1 MTTFATDIDQLH
13 WEPNLLRDAA
23 FASQKL
29 IAGTGA
35 LSGTSFTIAS
45 GSFTD
50 SMVKAD
56 QLIHLAAPLDGTY
69 PVVAVPGAT
78 SLTLSVMYDGLFPEN
93 PESDPVPCPV
103 GSAASVAYAVHTYFP
118 QLMIVSELLLQA
130 AGLDPDESDAVLN
143 PASLKRPCTLCALH
157 MIYSAL
163 AAAAADPTHFTVR
176 ADLYE
181 RLYRRAL
188 RSAYVEID
196 LDGDGIPESRRA
208 LNVLELR
215 RA

>member
-1 MTTFATDIDQLH
+1 MTFASDLDLLH

-29 IAGTGA
+29 IGGTGA
-35 LSGTSFTIAS
+35 LSGISFTIAS

-50 SMVKAD
+50 SKVKAD
-56 QLIHLAAPLDGTY
+56 QLIKLAAPLDGTY
-69 PVVAVPGAT
+69 PIVAVPNAT
-78 SLTLSVMYDGLFPEN
+78 TLTLSVMYDGLFP
-93 PESDPVPCPV
+93 DPPAETVPAPIGTA
-103 GSAASVAYAVHTYFP
+103 GSIAYSVHTFFP

-130 AGLDPDESDAVLN
+130 AGLEPDEGDAVLN
-143 PASLKRPCTLCALH
+143 PTALKRPCTLGALQ

-163 AAAAADPTHFTVR
+163 AAAAADPTDFSVR

-188 RSAYVEID
+188 RSATVEVD
-196 LDGDGIPESRRA
+196 LDGDGIPESRRT

>member
-1 MTTFATDIDQLH
+1 MTFASDLDLLH

-29 IAGTGA
+29 IGGTGA
-35 LSGTSFTIAS
+35 LSGISFTIAS

-50 SMVKAD
+50 SKVKAD
-56 QLIHLAAPLDGTY
+56 QLIKLAAPLDGTY
-69 PVVAVPGAT
+69 PIVAVPNAT
-78 SLTLSVMYDGLFPEN
+78 TLTLSVMYDGLFP
-93 PESDPVPCPV
+93 DPPAETVPAPV
-103 GSAASVAYAVHTYFP
+103 GSATSIAYAVHTFFP
-118 QLMIVSELLLQA
+118 QLAIVSELLLQA
-130 AGLDPDESDAVLN
+130 AGLDADQSGAVLN
-143 PASLKRPCTLCALH
+143 PASLKRACTLGALQ
-157 MIYSAL
+157 MIHSAL
-163 AAAAADPTHFTVR
+163 AAAAADPTNYSVR

-188 RSAYVEID
+188 RGATVEVD

>member
-1 MTTFATDIDQLH
+1 MTFATDIDLLH
-13 WEPNLLRDAA
+13 WEPNLLNDAA

-56 QLIHLAAPLDGTY
+56 QLIRLDAPLDGTY
-69 PVVAVPGAT
+69 PIVAVADAT
-78 SLTLSVMYDGLFPEN
+78 TLTLSVMYDGLFPDPN
-93 PESDPVPCPV
+93 GADPVPAPV
-103 GSAASVAYAVHTYFP
+103 GSAASVAYAVHTFFP

-130 AGLDPDESDAVLN
+130 AGLEPGQSDAVLN
-143 PASLKRPCTLCALH
+143 PAALKRPCTLGALQ
-157 MIYSAL
+157 MIHSAL
-163 AAAAADPTHFTVR
+163 AAAAADPTNYSVR

-188 RSAYVEID
+188 RSAMVEVD
-196 LDGDGIPESRRA
+196 LDGDGIAESRRA
-208 LNVLELR
+208 LNVMELR
-215 RA
+215 RG